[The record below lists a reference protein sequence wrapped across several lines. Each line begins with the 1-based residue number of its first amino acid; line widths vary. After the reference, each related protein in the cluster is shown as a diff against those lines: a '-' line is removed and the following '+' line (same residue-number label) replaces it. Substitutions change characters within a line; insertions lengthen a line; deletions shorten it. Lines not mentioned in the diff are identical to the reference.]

1 MVIPILFGLSAAI
14 VILLGA
20 QGIRLMRGSLVDD
33 LLQAEN
39 SGIPDAGTRV
49 GPFTRVVD
57 FFGRLTQRFLLN
69 IYGAERVRRLSWQ
82 LRAAGQPAGLTAQV
96 FIQREAGF
104 ATVGLLV
111 MLLAVLNGQ
120 TLIGV
125 AVGVLFVVWMHS
137 WLYLTARRRQEMI
150 ERDLPDFLDVLA
162 VTVAAGLPFRVAL
175 QRVSDQYSGP
185 LTEEMR
191 LRLREMQLGVPRRDA
206 LEGLRERTRSDSTSA
221 FVTALLQS
229 EELGTPLEEAL
240 KQIAQE
246 VRRQRG
252 QQVRRAAAKAQPKV
266 SLVVTM
272 FIVPGAI
279 ILIVG
284 GMLLNNISMIK
295 GLFNG

>member
-191 LRLREMQLGVPRRDA
+191 LTLREMQLGVPRRDA

-252 QQVRRAAAKAQPKV
+252 QQVRRAAAKAQHKV

>member
-33 LLQAEN
+33 LLQSEN
-39 SGIPDAGTRV
+39 SDIHDAGTRV

-111 MLLAVLNGQ
+111 VLLAVLNGQ

-191 LRLREMQLGVPRRDA
+191 LTLREMQLGVPRRDA

-284 GMLLNNISMIK
+284 GMLLNNISMIR

>member
-1 MVIPILFGLSAAI
+1 MLFGLSAAI

-33 LLQAEN
+33 LLQSEN
-39 SGIPDAGTRV
+39 SDIPDAGTRV

-191 LRLREMQLGVPRRDA
+191 LTLREMQLGVPRRDA

-284 GMLLNNISMIK
+284 GMLLNNISMIR

>member
-96 FIQREAGF
+96 F
-104 ATVGLLV
+104 

-191 LRLREMQLGVPRRDA
+191 LTLREMQLGVPRRDA

>member
-39 SGIPDAGTRV
+39 SGIPDAGARV

-191 LRLREMQLGVPRRDA
+191 LTLREMQLGVPRRDA

>member
-1 MVIPILFGLSAAI
+1 
-14 VILLGA
+14 
-20 QGIRLMRGSLVDD
+20 MRGSLVDD
-33 LLQAEN
+33 LLQLEN
-39 SGIPDAGTRV
+39 SDIDDAGTRV

-57 FFGRLTQRFLLN
+57 FFGRLTQRFLQN

-82 LRAAGQPAGLTAQV
+82 LRAAGQPAGLTAQM

-111 MLLAVLNGQ
+111 VLLAVLNGQ

-191 LRLREMQLGVPRRDA
+191 LTLREMQLGVPRRDA

-284 GMLLNNISMIK
+284 GMLLNNISMIR

>member
-69 IYGAERVRRLSWQ
+69 IYGAERGRRLSWQ

-191 LRLREMQLGVPRRDA
+191 LTLREMQLGVPRRDA